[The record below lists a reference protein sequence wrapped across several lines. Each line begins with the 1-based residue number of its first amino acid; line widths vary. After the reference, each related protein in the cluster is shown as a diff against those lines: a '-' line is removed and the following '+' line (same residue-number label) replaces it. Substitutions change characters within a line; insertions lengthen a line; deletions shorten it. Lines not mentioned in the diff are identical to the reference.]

1 MIETRLLVQFIA
13 VAEELHFNRAA
24 QRLHMA
30 QPPLSQAIRKLEQ
43 ALGVSLFERTNRS
56 VSLTPAGVNFLE
68 SAREVLRVLDEG
80 VETTRRVSQG
90 IEGHL
95 TLTFISIVG
104 YAPLLRALKAFRTH
118 FPAVSFTM
126 LEATTQEQTEA
137 LEQGRADLGFLRAPG
152 RSAPGLRFNT
162 LLREPYMLAL
172 PATHPLA
179 YSETLSLS
187 ALQHDNFV
195 SAPRH
200 LGQGF
205 HDQLIQLCGAAGF
218 TPHITQQ
225 ARQLQTLIALVAS
238 GFGVALIPASL
249 AHEAREDVIFR
260 PFSVDAPA
268 ELQHVELLMG
278 WNAHSTSLIRDK
290 LIEEIRRTMT
300 LSAD

>member
-1 MIETRLLVQFIA
+1 MIETRLLIQFIA

-24 QRLHMA
+24 QRLYMA
-30 QPPLSQAIRKLEQ
+30 QPPLSQAIRRLEQ
-43 ALGVSLFERTNRS
+43 ELGVLLFERTNRC
-56 VSLTPAGVNFLE
+56 VSLTPAGVNFLK

-80 VETTRRVSQG
+80 VEKTRRVSQG

-95 TLTFISIVG
+95 TLTFISIVS
-104 YAPLLRALKAFRTH
+104 YAPLLRALRAFRTA

-137 LEQGRADLGFLRAPG
+137 LEQGRADLGFMRAPG
-152 RSAPGLRFNT
+152 RSAPELRFDT
-162 LLREPYMLAL
+162 IWREPVMLAL
-172 PATHPLA
+172 PAAHPLA
-179 YSETLSLS
+179 HSETLHLS
-187 ALQHDNFV
+187 AFQHDNFV

-205 HDQLIQLCGAAGF
+205 HDQLIQLCAAAGF
-218 TPHITQQ
+218 RPHITQQ
-225 ARQLQTLIALVAS
+225 ARQLQTLVALVAS
-238 GFGVALIPASL
+238 GFGVALLPASL

-260 PFSVDAPA
+260 PLSVDAPA

-290 LIEEIRRTMT
+290 LIEEIRRAMA
-300 LSAD
+300 LSID